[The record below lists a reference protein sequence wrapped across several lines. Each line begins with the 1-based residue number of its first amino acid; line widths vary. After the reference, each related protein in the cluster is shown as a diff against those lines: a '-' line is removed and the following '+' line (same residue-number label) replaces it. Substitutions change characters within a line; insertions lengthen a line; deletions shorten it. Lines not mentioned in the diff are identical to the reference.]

1 MYKQYKGI
9 SMQIAAINSQNNL
22 SHKAYFTNNTNLKRI
37 TQYSAHNSFLSE
49 ECMNR
54 LKMLPNHEL
63 TITSLI
69 KKGDYFL
76 AEVINNNTAKRKEYE
91 VFHSNPLR
99 ILVDNIWRDS
109 NLFNLNSY
117 HDVQEFHKT
126 LSMITKQQ

>member
-1 MYKQYKGI
+1 
-9 SMQIAAINSQNNL
+9 MQVTPINSQNNI

-37 TQYSAHNSFLSE
+37 TQYSAHNSYLAND
-49 ECMNR
+49 CINR
-54 LKMLPNHEL
+54 LRNLPSHEL
-63 TITSLI
+63 TITNLI
-69 KKGDYFL
+69 KKDNYFL

>member
-1 MYKQYKGI
+1 
-9 SMQIAAINSQNNL
+9 MQVTPINSQNNI

-54 LKMLPNHEL
+54 LKRLPNHEL

-76 AEVINNNTAKRKEYE
+76 AEVINNNTAKRQEYE
-91 VFHSNPLR
+91 VFLSNPLR

-117 HDVQEFHKT
+117 CNLQEFHKT
-126 LSMITKQQ
+126 LSMITKQR